1 MSTAAQRAGQAA
13 GVLTKP
19 RILVADPQPDLLRQ
33 YASMLVTA
41 GYQVETSAD
50 GPAAIAQMHAGDFAA
65 VICDVSLPD
74 RGGVD
79 LLRAVRV
86 HDLDVPVVL
95 LTPGP
100 AVQTA
105 VTALEHGALRYL
117 IKPIESVQLIEV
129 VGQAVLLH
137 RMAKAKR
144 EALMVLGND
153 HTKPGDRAGADAR
166 FTSALSSLWMAYQ
179 PIVSWQHRRVYGFEA
194 LVRGAEP
201 SLPHPNALIDAA
213 ERLDRL
219 QDLSRAIRAQVAADI
234 RHAPGNVDVF
244 VNLHTHDLLDEDLF
258 SPNAPLS
265 SFAKRVILEITERTA
280 LDEVKDV
287 PRRVGVLRALGY
299 RIAIDDLGAGYAGL
313 ATFAQLEP
321 DVVKL
326 DMSLVRHIDTAPTKR
341 KLMKTM
347 VNLCQELGMAVIAEG
362 IETVEERDTLQS
374 LGCDLMQG
382 FLFAQPERGFQT
394 LVLDSKA

>member
-19 RILVADPQPDLLRQ
+19 RILVADPQPELLRA
-33 YASMLVTA
+33 YAAMLGNA

-65 VICDVSLPD
+65 VICDVSMPGN
-74 RGGVD
+74 GGID
-79 LLRAVRV
+79 LLRAVRA

-95 LTPGP
+95 MTPGP

-105 VTALEHGALRYL
+105 VTALEQGALRYL
-117 IKPIESVQLIEV
+117 IKPIEPAQLIEV

-153 HTKPGDRAGADAR
+153 TLQSGDKEGDNAR
-166 FTSALSSLWMAYQ
+166 FTSALDSLWMAYQ

-219 QDLSRAIRAQVAADI
+219 QDLSRAIRNQVAADI
-234 RHAPGNVDVF
+234 RHAPENVDIF
-244 VNLHTHDLLDEDLF
+244 VNLHTHDLLDEELF
-258 SPNAPLS
+258 SPDAPLS
-265 SFAKRVILEITERTA
+265 AFAKRIILEITERTA

-326 DMSLVRHIDTAPTKR
+326 DMSLVRDINTTSTKR

-382 FLFAQPERGFQT
+382 FLFALPERGFQT
-394 LVLDSKA
+394 VVLKP

>member
-1 MSTAAQRAGQAA
+1 MNTAAQRAGQAA

-19 RILVADPQPDLLRQ
+19 RILVAEPQPELLRH
-33 YASMLVTA
+33 YAAMLDHA
-41 GYQVETSAD
+41 GYHVETSVD

-65 VICDVSLPD
+65 VICDVSLPGN
-74 RGGVD
+74 GGLD
-79 LLRAVRV
+79 LLRAVRA

-95 LTPGP
+95 MTPGP

-117 IKPIESVQLIEV
+117 IKPIEAAQLIEV

-153 HTKPGDRAGADAR
+153 NVQPGDKAGADAR
-166 FTSALSSLWMAYQ
+166 FTSALDSLWMAYQ
-179 PIVSWQHRRVYGFEA
+179 PIISWQNRRVHGFEA
-194 LVRGAEP
+194 LVRGTEP

-234 RHAPGNVDVF
+234 RHAPEHVDIY
-244 VNLHTHDLLDEDLF
+244 VNLHTHDLLDDELF

-265 SFAKRVILEITERTA
+265 AFAKRIILEITERTA
-280 LDEVKDV
+280 LDEVQDV
-287 PRRVGVLRALGY
+287 PRRIGVLRALGY

-326 DMSLVRHIDTAPTKR
+326 DMSLVRDINTTPTKR

-362 IETVEERDTLQS
+362 IETLEERDTLQS

-382 FLFAQPERGFQT
+382 FLFALPERGFQT
-394 LVLDSKA
+394 VILKP